1 MAKRIQRVGKSKGYS
16 KTKMRIYNTRE
27 ARKIAEKCGWY
38 LVRKSG
44 DHYHYKHPDHDKILT
59 ISNRLNRIVWE
70 RCVREFNIDLNV

>member
-1 MAKRIQRVGKSKGYS
+1 MAKRIQRVGKSKGRS

-38 LVRKSG
+38 LVRRSG
-44 DHYHYKHPDHDKILT
+44 DHYHYKHPDYDKILT
-59 ISNRLNRIVWE
+59 ISNGLNRIVWE